1 MAEEPNSVSVGA
13 PRGFYSARVDE
24 KGRLKLPVNFQQ
36 YLGDEKLFV
45 TCLDTRIARLYPISV
60 WQANEKR
67 LAEMTQDP
75 EVAEHIRFM
84 ADHYGADSEIDA
96 QGRVLL
102 PTELRRDLK
111 LENQQ
116 VWLQCIQDAVS
127 VFSKEIYDEQQRL
140 ARENLAEKLKLAKQN
155 GLK

>member
-1 MAEEPNSVSVGA
+1 MAEEPIQVSAGP

-60 WQANEKR
+60 WQANEKT
-67 LAEMTQDP
+67 LAAMTEDP
-75 EVAEHIRFM
+75 DVAEHIRFV
-84 ADHYGADSEIDA
+84 ADHYGADSEVDA

-127 VFSKEIYDEQQRL
+127 VFSKDVYDEQQRRAL
-140 ARENLAEKLKLAKQN
+140 ENLPDKLKLARRN

>member
-1 MAEEPNSVSVGA
+1 MAEEPIPASSGP

-60 WQANEKR
+60 WQANEKT
-67 LAEMTQDP
+67 LAAMCDDSAAGED
-75 EVAEHIRFM
+75 IRFM
-84 ADHYGADSEIDA
+84 ADHYGADSEIDS

-111 LENQQ
+111 LENQP

-127 VFSKEIYDEQQRL
+127 VFSKEIYDEQQRV
-140 ARENLAEKLKLAKQN
+140 ARENLAEKLKLAKKN